1 MRIGKREHKFAVKIA
16 HTIALFIRD
25 FNNVTCAGSLRHK
38 GLRFIF
44 CDLPA
49 ADPMVVRGRIATVQ
63 EWKGKQWQVLL
74 LDGSLMSGF
83 PGSANNILGNYRN
96 YYQTSEG

>member
-63 EWKGKQWQVLL
+63 E
-74 LDGSLMSGF
+74 
-83 PGSANNILGNYRN
+83 
-96 YYQTSEG
+96 